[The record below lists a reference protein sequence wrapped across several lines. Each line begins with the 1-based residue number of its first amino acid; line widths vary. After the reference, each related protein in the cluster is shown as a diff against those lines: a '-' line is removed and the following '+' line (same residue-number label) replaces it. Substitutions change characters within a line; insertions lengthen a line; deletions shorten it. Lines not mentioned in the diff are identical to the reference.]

1 MIARG
6 DAAIRRRGFTLLELL
21 VAAGLSAVVLAGLW
35 TMFSIF
41 ERLFTKAE
49 TQVERA
55 QLARA
60 LMQQLADDLRSAIPD
75 NVSVDATGAT
85 SVRRFG
91 LFGTREALQVDV
103 LQLTARPVAPRP
115 TPKRGLAKDDSLADD
130 LEELFSP
137 DFLPQAP
144 ELHTVRYTFEPPAVK
159 DDAGDAGA
167 PSSFSGLVRREFD
180 WQTPAEERNAGVDG
194 EGLDNQ
200 ENPWADSEF
209 LAEEFGP
216 ADPLSIHAKESSAT
230 WAPEVVGVEFRYYD
244 GSAWTDQWNSL
255 QRKSLPVAVEAVLRV
270 RSAEPPTRPL
280 PPRAAKARAGS
291 PDESLADPL
300 GESFEDPLDEP
311 FEAASVQ
318 SPRVEVRTHR
328 VLVHLPSTALAHG
341 PKKTEIGPRPLVVPL
356 AVPVTLP
363 EYRPPAPLMEP
374 ARRRLPL
381 PDQWMR
387 TGS

>member
-1 MIARG
+1 MIVLGR
-6 DAAIRRRGFTLLELL
+6 AAMRRRGFTLLELL

-75 NVSVDATGAT
+75 NVSVAATGAT

-103 LQLTARPVAPRP
+103 LQITARPIGPPRAPE
-115 TPKRGLAKDDSLADD
+115 RGLAQNDSLADE
-130 LEELFSP
+130 LEELLSP

-144 ELHTVRYTFEPPAVK
+144 ELRTVRYTFEPPDVE
-159 DDAGDAGA
+159 DALGDASASPG
-167 PSSFSGLVRREFD
+167 FSGLVRREFD
-180 WQTPAEERNAGVDG
+180 WQTPADERDAAGEDQRAG
-194 EGLDNQ
+194 EDKDAWD
-200 ENPWADSEF
+200 EFEF

-216 ADPLSIHAKESSAT
+216 ADPLSIRAQESSAT
-230 WAPEVVGVEFRYYD
+230 WAPEVVGVEFRYFD
-244 GSAWTDQWNSL
+244 GSVWTDQWNSL

-270 RSAEPPTRPL
+270 RSAEPPTRPS
-280 PPRAAKARAGS
+280 PPRTARPPEQS
-291 PDESLADPL
+291 LDEPLEDPLADA
-300 GESFEDPLDEP
+300 FEDPLGDP
-311 FEAASVQ
+311 LVAAPSE
-318 SPRVEVRTHR
+318 SPRVKVQTHR

-341 PKKTEIGPRPLVVPL
+341 PKKTEVGPRPLMVPI
-356 AVPVTLP
+356 AAPIPLP
-363 EYRPPAPLMEP
+363 EYRAPAPLLEP
-374 ARRRLPL
+374 PRRRLPL